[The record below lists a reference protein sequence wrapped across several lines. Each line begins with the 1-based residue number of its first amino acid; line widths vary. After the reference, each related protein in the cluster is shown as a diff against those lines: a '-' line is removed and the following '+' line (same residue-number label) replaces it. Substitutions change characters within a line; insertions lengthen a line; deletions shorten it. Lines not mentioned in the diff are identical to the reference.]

1 MDERV
6 PLPQPEDAPEDA
18 EGPLE
23 EPGEAEAADP
33 SEQGEELKPRPRR
46 RPKPAPELTI
56 EEQRRQLEEETGE
69 RESMRRRHT
78 RRPAGDNPHFG

>member
-1 MDERV
+1 MEERA
-6 PLPQPEDAPEDA
+6 PLPPPEDAPEDV

-23 EPGEAEAADP
+23 EPGEVDDP
-33 SEQGEELKPRPRR
+33 LEHAGEEQPRPRR
-46 RPKPAPELTI
+46 RRSQPAPELTI